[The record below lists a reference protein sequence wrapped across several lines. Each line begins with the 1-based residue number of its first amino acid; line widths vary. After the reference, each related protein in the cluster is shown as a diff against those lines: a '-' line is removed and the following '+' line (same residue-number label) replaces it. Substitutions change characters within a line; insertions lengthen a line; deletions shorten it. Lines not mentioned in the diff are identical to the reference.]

1 MSYLSKANVS
11 KFFIVL
17 FHLVGLIGFLNPK
30 LSTLFLTFVPFHLL
44 LMLIL
49 LLINQKEFT
58 KNFWFVAAF
67 IFFAGIF
74 VEIVGV
80 ATGMIFGIYA
90 YGETL
95 GYKIINVPIIIGV
108 NWLILIVAIGAVL
121 EKITQLNNNLKSV
134 FGAIILTLMD
144 VLIEPVAIKYDYWHW
159 QNNLVP
165 FQNYFGWFLI
175 SFLFLKFYHQI
186 AFDKT
191 NKVAGLL
198 LITQAL
204 FFIILNLTVV

>member
-1 MSYLSKANVS
+1 MSYLNKVNAA

-17 FHLVGLIGFLNPK
+17 FHLVGLTGFLSPN
-30 LSTLFLTFVPFHLL
+30 LSKLFLIFVPFHLL

-49 LLINQKEFT
+49 LLINQKKFT
-58 KNFWFVAAF
+58 KNFWFAVVF

-74 VEIVGV
+74 VEIIGV
-80 ATGMIFGIYA
+80 ATGMIFGIYT

-121 EKITQLNNNLKSV
+121 TKFMQLNNNFKSV
-134 FGAIILTLMD
+134 FGALILTLMD

-159 QNNLVP
+159 QNNLIP
-165 FQNYFGWFLI
+165 FQNYVGWFI
-175 SFLFLKFYHQI
+175 VSFLFLKVYHQI
-186 AFDKT
+186 DFNKS